1 MAARYNNSPTIRIQR
16 RGETA
21 RASSLGLHGTLRHHR
36 HVESNGLRNIHLL
49 NINGTGWFISRFWST
64 RPLTGR
70 RVTGSRLGLSNARKR
85 LKGRPLTDSHSSQP
99 RHIQG
104 VGRFALPLPSSTV
117 LLVIREGDRSMQVQ
131 GFWGSSRRNTDA
143 FVHRTASQSRG
154 AIRWRA
160 ALAGLGFFF
169 HLMRR
174 RAAECV

>member
-1 MAARYNNSPTIRIQR
+1 MILRQSASNAEARPHALPVLACTALSDITAMSSPAACGVPTF
-16 RGETA
+16 
-21 RASSLGLHGTLRHHR
+21 
-36 HVESNGLRNIHLL
+36 L
-49 NINGTGWFISRFWST
+49 NIDGTGWFTSRFWST

-117 LLVIREGDRSMQVQ
+117 LLVIQEGDRSMQVQ